1 MFKIPIQI
9 SRDIKIQKDA
19 ETLKKIISDFN
30 TWPKWSPWLA
40 IDEKAQVKISGTPH
54 FKNHKQEWN
63 GEAIGTG
70 EITLENTSANELM
83 YDLNFFKP
91 FKSHAKAIYKITT
104 EGDSVNINWRMD
116 TGLPFFLFFFKK
128 MMIAH
133 LNMDFDRGLKRLKDY
148 SEKGVVH
155 SKLINEG
162 IQDKKE
168 THFIGL
174 KRKTNITEI
183 AKVLNEDFA
192 IIMKDIE
199 EKKLPVPEFMFVQ
212 YPKLDPITGDL
223 EYIASLGFHYLTD
236 LPELAGYKKGII
248 PAHKCIEVKH
258 FGPYY
263 HIANAWALASNH
275 MRRNKLNFDKSIPM
289 YEVYLNNPKYVEEK
303 DIQTAIHLPV
313 F

>member
-9 SRDIKIQKDA
+9 SRNITIQKDA
-19 ETLKKIISDFN
+19 ESLKNIVSDFN
-30 TWPKWSPWLA
+30 TWSLWSPWLA
-40 IDEKAQVKISGTPH
+40 IDEKAQVKISGEPH
-54 FKNHKQEWN
+54 QKNHKQEWN
-63 GEAIGTG
+63 GEVIGTG
-70 EITLENTSANELM
+70 EVILQNNSKQELTF
-83 YDLNFFKP
+83 DLNFFKP
-91 FKSHAKAIYKITT
+91 FKSHAKAVYKIIPDG
-104 EGDSVNINWRMD
+104 ENVNLTWQMD

-133 LNMDFDRGLKRLKDY
+133 LNMDFDRGLKRLKDF

-162 IQDKKE
+162 LQDKMA
-168 THFIGL
+168 THFIGI
-174 KRKTNITEI
+174 KRTSNISEL

-192 IIMKDIE
+192 TIMKDIE
-199 EKKLPVPEFMFVQ
+199 ARNLPVPEFMFVQ

-236 LPELAGYKKGII
+236 LPELNSYTKGII

-263 HIANAWALASNH
+263 HIANAWALASSY
-275 MRRNKLNFDKSIPM
+275 MRRNKFNFDKSIPM
-289 YEVYLNNPKYVEEK
+289 YEIYLNNPKFVEEK